1 MLGTIVNALTIIA
14 GSLIG
19 LLFRGGIPEKY
30 NQTMMHAIG
39 LAVILIGVKTALK
52 TDALLI
58 VILSLAIGGL
68 LIVAIGIGL
77 LEIKKIKVGNILPAI
92 FIPLIYQVLKQL
104 SGVS

>member
-1 MLGTIVNALTIIA
+1 
-14 GSLIG
+14 
-19 LLFRGGIPEKY
+19 
-30 NQTMMHAIG
+30 MMHAIG
-39 LAVILIGVKTALK
+39 LAVMLIGVKTALK